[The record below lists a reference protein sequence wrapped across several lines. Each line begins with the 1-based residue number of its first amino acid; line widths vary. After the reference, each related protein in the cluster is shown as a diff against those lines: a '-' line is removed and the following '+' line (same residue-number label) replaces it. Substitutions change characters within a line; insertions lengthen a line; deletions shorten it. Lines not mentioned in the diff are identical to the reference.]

1 MYSHRLALAAAC
13 ACLLALGLTNTALA
27 ARPFA
32 AARDKTPPTV
42 AIVAPGAESRVWG
55 TTRVAASASD
65 NVVVSR
71 VEFFVDGVRRHTDSS
86 APYEFAWD
94 TRSLAAGA
102 RPVLTARAYDAAGL
116 TKLSTAVTVNVS
128 RKVPL
133 GSAVS
138 RAHLEGSDARYRSTL
153 LANFSSITPENE
165 MKFGWLQPQRGVFDF
180 TSADALV
187 DFAEANGKQVRG
199 HTLVWDGSN
208 PAWLW
213 QGTWTRAEALALL
226 EDHIKTVVSRYRGRV
241 QAWDVVNEPFNE
253 DGTIKRTL
261 WQYYLG
267 DEYIELAFRWA
278 READPSAKLV
288 LNDYTVE
295 RANPKSDAML
305 RLVKDFKAR
314 GVPIDGV
321 GFQAHA
327 HAGPLATEAEL
338 VANMERFGAA
348 GVDVELTE
356 LDVAFSAVSLTDK
369 LLGQAELYGRHARAC
384 RRVSACKKVTVWGVS
399 DATSWLGL
407 AQAPLLFDGGY
418 AAKPAFATTADELA
432 LSSGPR

>member
-1 MYSHRLALAAAC
+1 MYSHRRALAC
-13 ACLLALGLTNTALA
+13 ACVLALGLTNTAHA
-27 ARPFA
+27 AKPSA

-42 AIVAPGAESRVWG
+42 SIASPAADARVWG
-55 TTRVAASASD
+55 TTKVTASATD
-65 NVVVSR
+65 NGAVAR

-94 TRSLAAGA
+94 TRALAAGA
-102 RPVLTARAYDAAGL
+102 RPALTARAVDVVGL
-116 TKLSTAVTVNVS
+116 SRLSTAVTVNVS
-128 RKVPL
+128 RQVPL
-133 GSAVS
+133 GTAVG
-138 RAHLEGSDARYRSTL
+138 RAHLEGSDSRYRNAV

-165 MKFGWLQPQRGVFDF
+165 MKFAWLQPQRGVFDF

-187 DFAEANGKQVRG
+187 GFAEQNGKQVRG

-226 EDHIKTVVSRYRGRV
+226 EDHIKTVVSRYRGRI

-278 READPSAKLV
+278 READPSARLV

-295 RANPKSDAML
+295 RPNPKSDAML
-305 RLVKDFKAR
+305 RLVQDFRAR

-327 HAGPLATEAEL
+327 HAGPLATESEL
-338 VANMERFGAA
+338 VANMQRFEAA

-356 LDVAFSAVSLTDK
+356 LDVAFSAVSVTDK
-369 LLGQAELYGRHARAC
+369 LLGQAEVYGRYARAC

-407 AQAPLLFDGGY
+407 AQAPLLLDGAY
-418 AAKPAFATTADELA
+418 AAKPAFATTTDELA